1 MSKLYTLLNTLV
13 AKVNVSVKTTTQVLT
28 EDQKEQART
37 NIGAISEVDV
47 PKKGIDYWTD
57 ADQESIVQQVIKELP
72 VYNGEVV

>member
-37 NIGAISEVDV
+37 NIGAVSASETITVT
-47 PKKGIDYWTD
+47 GIDADGVSHSWTMYG
-57 ADQESIVQQVIKELP
+57 VKK
-72 VYNGEVV
+72 